1 MPPENGR
8 ARPAGSKNSESQGG
22 YSVFDTVNAIAIVGV
37 LVAPMIGA
45 TSSLMDA
52 TRAMVTESALATAGD
67 ALVAYAAAHN
77 GCLPFA
83 ADSEGALPDTDQGGN
98 PSPDTGVGVV
108 NTFAGDLPWSELGLT
123 TTFLDGDKLRIQ
135 YYVASPYT
143 DADTSDDVICPAGSR
158 GSLWDPSL
166 TYDGSGPPRYL
177 YLYYTPAG
185 SELQLYK
192 VLGDLPAG
200 KSPDTANPSDV
211 RNITAPLP
219 DALLEVRR
227 GPDITGKFGL
237 QEQSDRLSS
246 QNVFV
251 LIAAGKNRNA
261 LLDRTHI
268 RDANHAGNAAGGP
281 WTVNNS
287 DADGVVFA
295 GTRDLDATI
304 DIDYGD
310 DTLLVMSIT
319 NFMVKVSKYHLIV
332 GPICAGSC

>member
-1 MPPENGR
+1 M
-8 ARPAGSKNSESQGG
+8 
-22 YSVFDTVNAIAIVGV
+22 FDTVNAIAIVGA
-37 LVAPMIGA
+37 LVAPMIAA
-45 TSSLMDA
+45 TGPLMDVS
-52 TRAMVTESALATAGD
+52 RARVTESALATARN
-67 ALVAYAAAHN
+67 ALVAFAAAHD

-83 ADSEGALPDTDQGGN
+83 ADSEGGLPDTNQSGN
-98 PSPDTGVGVV
+98 YSPDTGVGVI

-143 DADTSDDVICPAGSR
+143 DIDPSDDDICAAGSR

-166 TYDGSGPPRYL
+166 TYDGTVSAQYV
-177 YLYYTPAG
+177 YYTPAG

-192 VLGDLPAG
+192 ITGTLAAG
-200 KSPDTANPSDV
+200 RSPDTANSTDV
-211 RNITAPLP
+211 DNVTAPLP

-227 GPDITGKFGL
+227 GPDITGKFGK

-251 LIAAGKNRNA
+251 LLAAGKNRNA
-261 LLDRTHI
+261 RLDLTHI

-281 WTVNNS
+281 WTINNNDVDS
-287 DADGVVFA
+287 RVFA
-295 GTRDLDATI
+295 GTRDLDATN

-310 DTLLVMSIT
+310 DTLLVMSFT
-319 NFMVKVSKYHLIV
+319 NFMVKLSKYHLIV
-332 GPICAGSC
+332 GPICASSC

>member
-22 YSVFDTVNAIAIVGV
+22 FSVFDTVNAIAIVGV
-37 LVAPMIGA
+37 LVAPMMAA
-45 TSSLMDA
+45 TGSLMDA
-52 TRAMVTESALATAGD
+52 TRARVTASAFATARD
-67 ALVAYAAAHN
+67 ALVAFAAAHD

-83 ADSEGALPDTDQGGN
+83 ADSEGGLPDTDQSGN

-143 DADTSDDVICPAGSR
+143 DADMSDDVICPAGSR

-166 TYDGSGPPRYL
+166 TYDGTGSAQYV
-177 YLYYTPAG
+177 YYTPAG
-185 SELQLYK
+185 SDLQLYK
-192 VLGDLPAG
+192 ITGDLPAG
-200 KSPDTANPSDV
+200 KSPATAKMKDV
-211 RNITAPLP
+211 KNITAPLP

-227 GPDITGKFGL
+227 GPDITGKFGKK
-237 QEQSDRLSS
+237 EQSDRLSS

-261 LLDRTHI
+261 RLDRTHI
-268 RDANHAGNAAGGP
+268 RDANHAGNKAGGP
-281 WTVNNS
+281 WTVNNA
-287 DADGVVFA
+287 DVDGVVFA
-295 GTRDLDATI
+295 GTRNLDTTN

-310 DTLLVMSIT
+310 DTLFVMSVTI
-319 NFMVKVSKYHLIV
+319 FIAEVSKYRMTLAA
-332 GPICAGSC
+332 ICAGSC